1 MATRIKDAMFSVFG
15 ENQLESINN
24 SALPEEV
31 MTWKNS
37 EKTKSC
43 YNKLFTPFDQDNP
56 NITYMIKILAK
67 VWPSAQ
73 ASNAKSAFA
82 ITVCQTML
90 SSRHEKLTMK
100 EKVLKKKIKK
110 NLVS

>member
-1 MATRIKDAMFSVFG
+1 
-15 ENQLESINN
+15 
-24 SALPEEV
+24 
-31 MTWKNS
+31 
-37 EKTKSC
+37 
-43 YNKLFTPFDQDNP
+43 
-56 NITYMIKILAK
+56 MIKILAK

-82 ITVCQTML
+82 IAVCQTML
-90 SSRHEKLTMK
+90 SSRYEKLTMK